1 MSQTKRNYKG
11 KEYPDK
17 TRRKWKDK
25 KFMGFRDGARSR
37 DKHPNPKKGID
48 FVNYGWPFEIRVKSV
63 IKQKI
68 QNDLDKEKLMEQYE
82 Y

>member
-1 MSQTKRNYKG
+1 MSRTKRDYKG
-11 KEYPDK
+11 EEYPEK
-17 TRRKWKDK
+17 TRKKLKDK

-48 FVNYGWPFEIRVKSV
+48 FVNYGWPLELRAKSV

-68 QNDLDKEKLMEQYE
+68 QDELDEEKLMEQYE